1 MRILIIAGIV
11 GVALLAWL
19 AWGMSAAQPVDRRA
33 HLRGYGRAK

>member
-1 MRILIIAGIV
+1 MMRILIVAGLA
-11 GVALLAWL
+11 GVFLAWL